1 MATAESDNPI
11 IEESEVS
18 SRKDPPSDELPDAD
32 QSVQPDKQQDE
43 DLYGSELRPD
53 SFDDFVG
60 QKRVTENLKVMVE
73 SARIRDDVLDH
84 ILLSGPPGLGK
95 TTLAHLLSNEMEVDI
110 HVTSGPALEKT
121 GDLAGILNGLSEGDI
136 LFIDECHRLDRVIE
150 ENLYP
155 AIEDYYIDV
164 VLGEGPTA
172 RTMAMP
178 VEKFTLIGATTRSG
192 LVTAPLRSRFG
203 ALKRLSLYEPDELK
217 QIVLRTAGILNLNI
231 TEDGAIEI
239 AERSRGTPRIANRL
253 LRQVRDYFTVEDA
266 DTIDRDFA
274 DYALERIGVDE
285 AGLAPRERRYLRT
298 LCEKFGGGPTGLKTM
313 MSALSQ
319 EKDNIEV
326 YIEPFLIQR
335 GFIERT
341 PQGRVATRRS
351 YDHLDIPFP
360 ADHPA
365 RDQEDLL

>member
-1 MATAESDNPI
+1 MTTTENEPDNPI
-11 IEESEVS
+11 IEESSVS
-18 SRKDPPSDELPDAD
+18 SAVSTDAANEGAESISEGD
-32 QSVQPDKQQDE
+32 RAVQPDEQSED
-43 DLYGSELRPD
+43 DLYGSELRPN

-60 QKRVTENLKVMVE
+60 QQRVTDNLRVMVE

-95 TTLAHLLSNEMEVDI
+95 TTLAHLLANEMEVDI

-178 VEKFTLIGATTRSG
+178 VERFTLIGATTRSG

-203 ALKRLSLYEPDELK
+203 ALKRLSLYEPDQLK
-217 QIVLRTAGILNLNI
+217 QIVLRTAGILELEI
-231 TEDGAIEI
+231 TEDGATEI
-239 AERSRGTPRIANRL
+239 ANRSRGTPRIANRL

-266 DTIDRDFA
+266 DKIDREFA
-274 DYALERIGVDE
+274 DYALDKIGVDD

-298 LCEKFGGGPTGLKTM
+298 LCNKFDGGPTGLKTL

-326 YIEPFLIQR
+326 YIEPYLIQR

-341 PQGRVATRRS
+341 PQGRIATERS
-351 YDHLDIPFP
+351 YDHLGIPFP
-360 ADHPA
+360 DDA
-365 RDQEDLL
+365 

>member
-1 MATAESDNPI
+1 MTTTENETDNPI
-11 IEESEVS
+11 IEESSVS
-18 SRKDPPSDELPDAD
+18 SAVSTDAANDSAEQISDGDRA
-32 QSVQPDKQQDE
+32 VQPDEQSED
-43 DLYGSELRPD
+43 DLYGSELRPN

-60 QKRVTENLKVMVE
+60 QQRVTDNLRVMVE

-95 TTLAHLLSNEMEVDI
+95 TTLAHLLANEMEVDI

-178 VEKFTLIGATTRSG
+178 VERFTLIGATTRSG

-203 ALKRLSLYEPDELK
+203 ALKRLSLYEPDQLK
-217 QIVLRTAGILNLNI
+217 QIVLRTAGILELEI
-231 TEDGAIEI
+231 TEDGATEI
-239 AERSRGTPRIANRL
+239 ANRSRGTPRIANRL

-266 DTIDRDFA
+266 DKIDREFA
-274 DYALERIGVDE
+274 DYALEKIGVDD

-298 LCEKFGGGPTGLKTM
+298 LCNKFDGGPTGLKTL

-326 YIEPFLIQR
+326 YIEPYLIQR

-341 PQGRVATRRS
+341 PQGRIATARS

-360 ADHPA
+360 D
-365 RDQEDLL
+365 DS